1 MQSNLKTIHPVSII
15 LQKCQLLSNQSYKH
29 NSANMPSLNLIPK
42 LLTFTI
48 QKANACSPWILV
60 LLSLLRGNFS
70 EILGNSEQKN
80 TLQTIEQ
87 LMQLI
92 ICCCKREFFWSIL
105 FLNKSQRRGIPLET
119 TLVNVATCLFIC
131 H

>member
-1 MQSNLKTIHPVSII
+1 MIVWNCVSMQSNLKTIHPVSII
-15 LQKCQLLSNQSYKH
+15 LQKCHLLSNQSYKH

-42 LLTFTI
+42 LLTFTT
-48 QKANACSPWILV
+48 QKATLVVLGLLV

-87 LMQLI
+87 LIQLVI
-92 ICCCKREFFWSIL
+92 FCCKRGFFWSIL
-105 FLNKSQRRGIPLET
+105 FLNKSQRRGIPPET
-119 TLVNVATCLFIC
+119 TW
-131 H
+131 